1 MATESRYFAN
11 PDEPLRSVD
20 ARRELLASLDRINTH
35 NPPVQTCS
43 TGWSFGGLYTG
54 PTSVAYLFFQ
64 LSRIYPDLEFKQQSL
79 FEWAKVYRNLGIR
92 AKRRPPSAN
101 HCGIS
106 DETLAHLAVSAV
118 ILGESSF
125 VRKLCSYST
134 IVNSPSDVGS
144 NEWLYGRAGYLYYLR
159 LCRKVYDEDGHTA
172 SVALLDQTIRATV
185 DRAMSLPQPWVWHGT
200 QYLGAAHGTIGII
213 CQLVL
218 SDPSTAPKLEDL
230 LSSALEQQFESGNFF
245 SSVPPRSDRLIQFCH
260 GGPGFVISLRSLLP
274 YFPTLHDKIQKA
286 VSDAQSNIW
295 ERGLLT
301 KEPCLCHGIAGNAL
315 ALDDDR
321 HFAHFLSFMDSE
333 ALEKRA
339 ENAHRDADAASLYT
353 GEAGRAWAWAV
364 ADRGLPKTCIAYN
377 DL

>member
-1 MATESRYFAN
+1 MEITSRYFAN
-11 PDEPLRSVD
+11 PAEPLRSVD
-20 ARRELLASLDRINTH
+20 AHRELLASLDRINTH

-64 LSRIYPDLEFKQQSL
+64 LSRVYPDLEFKQQSL
-79 FEWAKVYRNLGIR
+79 LEWAKAYLNLGTR
-92 AKRRPPSAN
+92 AERRPPIAN

-118 ILGESSF
+118 VLGDSSF
-125 VRKLCSYST
+125 VKELCSYSA
-134 IVNSPSDVGS
+134 IINSPSDVGS

-159 LCRKVYDEDGHTA
+159 LCRKVYDEEGHTA
-172 SVALLDQTIRATV
+172 AVALLDETIKTTV
-185 DRAMSLPQPWVWHGT
+185 NRVMSLPQPWLWHGT

-213 CQLVL
+213 CQLIL
-218 SDPSTAPKLEDL
+218 SDPSTAPKLENL
-230 LSSALEQQFESGNFF
+230 LSSVLEQQFESGNFV
-245 SSVPPRSDRLIQFCH
+245 SSYPPRSDRLVQFCH
-260 GGPGFVISLRSLLP
+260 GGPGFVISLRSIIP
-274 YFPTLHDKIQKA
+274 YFPALREKIQKA

-333 ALEKRA
+333 ALEKRVG
-339 ENAHRDADAASLYT
+339 HTRRDADAAGLYT
-353 GEAGRAWAWAV
+353 GETGRAWAWAV